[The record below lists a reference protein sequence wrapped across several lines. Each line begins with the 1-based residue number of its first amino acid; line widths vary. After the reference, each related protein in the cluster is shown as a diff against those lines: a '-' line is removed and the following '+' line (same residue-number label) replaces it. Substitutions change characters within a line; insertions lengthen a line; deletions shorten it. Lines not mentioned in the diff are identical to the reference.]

1 MGNELKRLWIAQQ
14 TAAGAA
20 LLDPLPAARVALR
33 SELAGVLGSL
43 LRIANDAKIDLE
55 EAYIETMGSD

>member
-1 MGNELKRLWIAQQ
+1 MCIRDSLWIAQQ
-14 TAAGAA
+14 TEAGAA
-20 LLDPLPAARVALR
+20 LLDPLPAARAALR
-33 SELAGVLGSL
+33 SELAGVLASL